1 MLPLPAPSRVAMI
14 SVNGKTSSN
23 GEAMKSLLLSVVAL
37 LFLATLTPAF
47 AIEQPRIVPRMNQVP
62 KPIDEVYA
70 RLKKYFSD
78 PLNHFQLVSADP
90 KKHTIVAKQSG
101 IDSASWNNW
110 AFCKTGPVEMIYKYE
125 DGTVTVTV
133 KIEKTTKKTSFVSV
147 SADFQGSYRL
157 GANENKVACQSKFV
171 LEDQILSVAGASS
184 AN

>member
-1 MLPLPAPSRVAMI
+1 MKPLYLTI
-14 SVNGKTSSN
+14 
-23 GEAMKSLLLSVVAL
+23 LAL
-37 LFLATLTPAF
+37 LFLSTLTPAF

-125 DGTVTVTV
+125 DGTVTVTEGHPDIGGSRASMAMMV
-133 KIEKTTKKTSFVSV
+133 AEVLGVPFESVHTS
-147 SADFQGSYRL
+147 
-157 GANENKVACQSKFV
+157 
-171 LEDQILSVAGASS
+171 
-184 AN
+184 